1 MINEIHKPV
10 SVWDCF
16 NFSVEHKKY
25 PVWIGLWI
33 AVAGGDSGQEHSLTR
48 GVMQL
53 CSWRRSSCLASAKQ
67 VKEGYVLGALLS
79 TEGAGTHGLS
89 LTFCCWAVALLL
101 TPWDARGPS
110 FNGRDSK
117 AIQKQTVKALSWEV
131 HFRNLKVRR
140 EQDMVLPFP
149 EVVLKSLVP
158 PPCWQ
163 HCFKDSALPT
173 EEGSG
178 LCGLLGVMRCP
189 ETGSVAAEMSRGLD
203 ASVCRVP
210 PISKSCTSPAHKTY
224 NTTSEVCVLAYDTF
238 FTHSCAVWFWVMLL
252 QWVSLALQK

>member
-16 NFSVEHKKY
+16 KFSVENKKY

-53 CSWRRSSCLASAKQ
+53 CSWPHSSCLASAKQ

-110 FNGRDSK
+110 FNGRDFK
-117 AIQKQTVKALSWEV
+117 TIQKQIVKTLPWEV

-140 EQDMVLPFP
+140 ERDMVLPFLP

-178 LCGLLGVMRCP
+178 LCSLLGVMHCP
-189 ETGSVAAEMSRGLD
+189 EQLQKWGGVWMHLSAGCLLLA
-203 ASVCRVP
+203 
-210 PISKSCTSPAHKTY
+210 SPAP
-224 NTTSEVCVLAYDTF
+224 
-238 FTHSCAVWFWVMLL
+238 LL
-252 QWVSLALQK
+252 LIRHTIQLLKFVFLHMIPFSPTVVPCGFE